1 MFSTKDAVLRLEGF
15 GHNNIPFGSSE
26 MQVSSFPALIS
37 QCHLGSPNFGVCCVF
52 CSRPVG
58 SKEEEYRAAFS
69 EFVEATLVFSPQR
82 SGFGAAPR
90 RTKEALSTGVEREMI
105 EFE

>member
-1 MFSTKDAVLRLEGF
+1 M
-15 GHNNIPFGSSE
+15 
-26 MQVSSFPALIS
+26 
-37 QCHLGSPNFGVCCVF
+37 GSPNFGVCCVF

-58 SKEEEYRAAFS
+58 SKEEEYRAAIHD
-69 EFVEATLVFSPQR
+69 FVEATLVSPPQS

-90 RTKEALSTGVEREMI
+90 RTNEALSIGVEREMI

>member
-1 MFSTKDAVLRLEGF
+1 MFSPEDTVLRLEGF

-26 MQVSSFPALIS
+26 GRVSSPHALIS
-37 QCHLGSPNFGVCCVF
+37 QCHVGSPNFGVCCVF
-52 CSRPVG
+52 CSFPVG
-58 SKEEEYRAAFS
+58 SREEEYRAVIS
-69 EFVEATLVFSPQR
+69 EFVETTLVKTPPS

-90 RTKEALSTGVEREMI
+90 RSKEALSAGVEREMI